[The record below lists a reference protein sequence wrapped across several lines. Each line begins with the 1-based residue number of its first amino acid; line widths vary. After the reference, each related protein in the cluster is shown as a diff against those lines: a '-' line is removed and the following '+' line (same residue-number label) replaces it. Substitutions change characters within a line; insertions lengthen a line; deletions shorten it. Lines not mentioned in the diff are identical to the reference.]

1 MSAVLRVTKPLYS
14 ISLTAKQTNK
24 TMKTN
29 DCDSALFWSVSAWVP
44 SCFSH
49 VWLSVSRQTRLLCSW
64 DSPGKNT
71 GEGCHALL
79 QGIFPTQDW
88 THVSHVVGRFFLSEP
103 PGKPKKMRVG
113 NLSLL
118 YRIFLTEAS
127 NLGLLHYR
135 QILYQLSYQGNPFP
149 LVSSVQLLSRV

>member
-1 MSAVLRVTKPLYS
+1 ME
-14 ISLTAKQTNK
+14 
-24 TMKTN
+24 
-29 DCDSALFWSVSAWVP
+29 F
-44 SCFSH
+44 
-49 VWLSVSRQTRLLCSW
+49 SRQEYLSGLPFL
-64 DSPGKNT
+64 SPGDLLDP
-71 GEGCHALL
+71 EMEPVSPAL
-79 QGIFPTQDW
+79 QAD
-88 THVSHVVGRFFLSEP
+88 FLPSEAL
-103 PGKPKKMRVG
+103 GKPKKMRVG